1 VNLFTLAF
9 SELSALGVSKNN
21 YMYRRVLRTV
31 CGHRFPLTVGLRK
44 PPFLLAI
51 EVIKPPIKIF
61 SRKKMGSKN
70 SKKVFLIR
78 PHPSPSN

>member
-9 SELSALGVSKNN
+9 SELPALGVSKNN
-21 YMYRRVLRTV
+21 YIYRRVLRTV

-61 SRKKMGSKN
+61 SRKKWVLKIA
-70 SKKVFLIR
+70 KKYF
-78 PHPSPSN
+78 